1 MDTLEK
7 LPLKRSGG
15 KYFSINHVKLENLK
29 QDLDSFLVDENFM
42 LSKNFARNVLFTH
55 EVKFNNAV
63 EEYNDDIDVIQKII
77 SDPKKKNLT
86 PRERRI
92 LNLYQGYHYIF
103 GKEKEINKDTLKR
116 LYQILSYKLLSKD
129 DLERMG
135 EFYRNDPVY
144 IFFSSNISTP
154 PDEGIDAKELDIYME
169 QFFSFINSKS
179 DLSLTEEYIKSQ
191 IMHFYFVYIHPYYD
205 INGRTSRTTS
215 IWYLLNNEAYP
226 YIIFNRGIS
235 LQKNIYY
242 KVIRRCKDE
251 GNLTSFIEYMLN
263 TVLIELQKEYL
274 IHQIQE
280 KKDITPLEHQS
291 LQYILSL
298 NGLKTFGDFSKFY
311 NSHNEKK
318 SPREIHQSMILP
330 LLDKE
335 IIKVDRNSKKFLY
348 EGLRNALFDINLDDI
363 DIDKEKVRLLKI

>member
-1 MDTLEK
+1 MEKIEK
-7 LPLKRSGG
+7 LPLKRMDN
-15 KYFSINHVKLENLK
+15 KYFSINNSRLENLK
-29 QDLDSFLVDENFM
+29 RDLDSFLIDQSFM
-42 LSKNFARNVLFTH
+42 LSKDFAKDVLFTH

-63 EEYNDDIDVIQKII
+63 EEYNDDIDMIQKII
-77 SDPKKKNLT
+77 ADPSKKNLT
-86 PRERRI
+86 ERERRI
-92 LNLYQGYHYIF
+92 LNLYKGYHYIF
-103 GKEKEINKDTLKR
+103 DEMKDINKDSLKN
-116 LYQILSYKLLSKD
+116 LYQILSHKLLSKA
-129 DLERMG
+129 DLVNMG

-154 PDEGIDAKELDIYME
+154 PDEGINAEELDLYME
-169 QFFSFINSKS
+169 QFFSFVQTKNN
-179 DLSLTEEYIKSQ
+179 LSLTEEYIKSQ

-215 IWYLLNNEAYP
+215 IWYLLNNGAYP

-235 LQKNIYY
+235 LQKNVYY

-263 TVLIELQKEYL
+263 TVLVELQKEYL
-274 IHQIQE
+274 IHQI
-280 KKDITPLEHQS
+280 KDVKDISPLEHQS

-318 SPREIHQSMILP
+318 SPREIYQTMLLP
-330 LLDKE
+330 LLDKD

-348 EGLRNALFDINLDDI
+348 EGLKNALFEFNLDNI
-363 DIDKEKVRLLKI
+363 DIEDFDVQED